1 MNFDKDDLAGSIVMR
16 DRQRI
21 GASLADIDPMT
32 VDRSVSNLMVL
43 PFTLRKNS
51 NWYNAVL

>member
-1 MNFDKDDLAGSIVMR
+1 MNFDMDDLAGSIVMR

-32 VDRSVSNLMVL
+32 VDRSVSNLIIL
-43 PFTLRKNS
+43 PFILEKKC
-51 NWYNAVL
+51 

>member
-1 MNFDKDDLAGSIVMR
+1 MNFVKEDLAGSIVMR

-32 VDRSVSNLMVL
+32 VDRSVSGLIVSSFCCL
-43 PFTLRKNS
+43 
-51 NWYNAVL
+51 